1 MEEINFSKDIL
12 KDLGYEIEEKL
23 IKPDLPFVWYEIIK
37 NGNKVTSLNIPSSIT
52 AYGETYKI
60 TSIAKK
66 GFEFCKSLKSVTIPD
81 SVTKIEDSAFRSCES
96 LEKINI
102 PNGVTEIGDYAF
114 DNCSLKNISIPNSV
128 KKIGRGAFTGCEF
141 TNISIPNSVKEI
153 GYDAFRFCRYL
164 KSINF
169 PKQIIILDIEKKLGN
184 TYPGIP
190 INLSNCESLE
200 SITIPENVTSI
211 DDYAFENCKSLK
223 SIIMPNHIDYIG
235 KEAFK
240 DCSSLENIILYNTD
254 KNIEKKS
261 CIQEY
266 AFKGC
271 KSLKH
276 LTIPNGI
283 KGIVF
288 QALDDCYL
296 ESITISNGFTS
307 LSGLYFDGCKSLK
320 SLEVPNSVT
329 KIIGEAFKGI
339 DIVYYNGS
347 ASGSPWG
354 AKEVVNNKFQYRKR
368 LAEMNILLPPTPT
381 TITSPQSFSKAVVET
396 STTINEVNRDKKL
409 FRNLKFFTFNND
421 HEVNGDKTSFDI
433 ELTNV
438 GNHLLQVI
446 TVIRRLTGF
455 GLKEAKDLVESAPT
469 IVKEGVSKEEAEKA
483 KADLEAAGAIVTI
496 K

>member
-1 MEEINFSKDIL
+1 MEEISFSKDIL
-12 KDLGYEIEEKL
+12 KDLGYEIEKKIIRPEIIGKYG
-23 IKPDLPFVWYEIIK
+23 IGNAADISYEIIK
-37 NGNKVTSLNIPSSIT
+37 NGNKITSLDIPSNIT

-60 TSIAKK
+60 TGIEHNAFEDCQSLKKITIPNSVTSIGGGAFS
-66 GFEFCKSLKSVTIPD
+66 GCKSL
-81 SVTKIEDSAFRSCES
+81 ES
-96 LEKINI
+96 
-102 PNGVTEIGDYAF
+102 
-114 DNCSLKNISIPNSV
+114 ISIPNSV
-128 KKIGRGAFTGCEF
+128 TSIGGGAFWGCKF
-141 TNISIPNSVKEI
+141 TNIFIPNSVKEI
-153 GYDAFRFCRYL
+153 GYDTFWGCKYL
-164 KSINF
+164 KNINL
-169 PKQIIILDIEKKLGN
+169 PKQIIIQPNPNDQNSNIFSIPKHLRGS
-184 TYPGIP
+184 TYI
-190 INLSNCESLE
+190 SFQDCESLE
-200 SITIPENVTSI
+200 SITIPENVTI
-211 DDYAFENCKSLK
+211 IRKHNFENCKSLK
-223 SIIMPNHIDYIG
+223 NVIMPNHIKLIEC
-235 KEAFK
+235 EAFK
-240 DCSSLENIILYNTD
+240 DCISLENIILYDTG
-254 KNIEKKS
+254 KNIEKKYS
-261 CIQEY
+261 INEY

-276 LTIPNGI
+276 LTITNGI
-283 KGIVF
+283 DHISLNG
-288 QALDDCYL
+288 LDDCCNL
-296 ESITISNGFTS
+296 ESITISNSFTTIS
-307 LSGLYFDGCKSLK
+307 DNYFTGCKSLK

-329 KIIGEAFKGI
+329 KIYGEAFKGI

-368 LAEMNILLPPTPT
+368 LAEMNILPPTPT

>member
-1 MEEINFSKDIL
+1 M
-12 KDLGYEIEEKL
+12 
-23 IKPDLPFVWYEIIK
+23 
-37 NGNKVTSLNIPSSIT
+37 
-52 AYGETYKI
+52 
-60 TSIAKK
+60 
-66 GFEFCKSLKSVTIPD
+66 
-81 SVTKIEDSAFRSCES
+81 
-96 LEKINI
+96 
-102 PNGVTEIGDYAF
+102 
-114 DNCSLKNISIPNSV
+114 
-128 KKIGRGAFTGCEF
+128 
-141 TNISIPNSVKEI
+141 
-153 GYDAFRFCRYL
+153 
-164 KSINF
+164 
-169 PKQIIILDIEKKLGN
+169 GN

-190 INLSNCESLE
+190 IYLSNCESLE

-288 QALDDCYL
+288 HALDDCYL

-307 LSGLYFDGCKSLK
+307 LSDLDFDGCKSLK

-368 LAEMNILLPPTPT
+368 LAEMNILPPTPT